1 MEYIVKIF
9 QTIVILIGFFSL
21 FSIIDIVFSNV
32 KQSREFSVFEM
43 FKFIFSDII
52 PAYTRIL
59 HCNPDIIIFV
69 TYQIQDNIIR

>member
-1 MEYIVKIF
+1 MVMEPVMEYIVKIF

-43 FKFIFSDII
+43 FKFIMGELTGGVFG
-52 PAYTRIL
+52 AYVMLKVIGL
-59 HCNPDIIIFV
+59 IWL
-69 TYQIQDNIIR
+69 